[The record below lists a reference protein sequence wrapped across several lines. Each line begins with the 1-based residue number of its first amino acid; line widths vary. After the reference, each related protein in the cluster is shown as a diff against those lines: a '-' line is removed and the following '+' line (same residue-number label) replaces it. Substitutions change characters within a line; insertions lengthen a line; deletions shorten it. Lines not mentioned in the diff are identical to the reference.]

1 MRTSSTSSGFWQES
15 WKKMARLP
23 GSAQKAIKKRALFGR
38 FRSYLEYKCKSA
50 GVKLVIAN
58 RFYPSTK
65 RCAVCGNIKKN
76 DEKITLS
83 GNKKHGTKHNEYVC
97 YNKKCPNYNKVVVR
111 DMSAMMNLTF
121 LIDHLRYNKAL

>member
-1 MRTSSTSSGFWQES
+1 MHKYTTHLVKEYD
-15 WKKMARLP
+15 
-23 GSAQKAIKKRALFGR
+23 AICIEDLDVKGMLMSHVASKGVHRALFGR

-58 RFYPSTK
+58 RFYPSTQ
-65 RCAVCGNIKKN
+65 RCAACGNIKKD

-97 YNKKCPNYNKVVVR
+97 YNKNAR
-111 DMSAMMNLTF
+111 TMARL
-121 LIDHLRYNKAL
+121 

>member
-58 RFYPSTK
+58 RFYPSTQ
-65 RCAVCGNIKKN
+65 RCAVCGNIKK
-76 DEKITLS
+76 D
-83 GNKKHGTKHNEYVC
+83 
-97 YNKKCPNYNKVVVR
+97 
-111 DMSAMMNLTF
+111 D
-121 LIDHLRYNKAL
+121 